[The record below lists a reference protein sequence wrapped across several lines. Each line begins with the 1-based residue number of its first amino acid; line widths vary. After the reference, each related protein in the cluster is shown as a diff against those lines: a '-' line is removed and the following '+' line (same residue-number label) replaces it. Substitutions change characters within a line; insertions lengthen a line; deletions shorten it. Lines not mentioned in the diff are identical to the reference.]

1 MCGYSQNKCVS
12 YPVVLPQM
20 KLEEAK
26 KAAEMVLARA
36 QHCRLALDVMVSLS
50 PATLVPAADAAAS
63 DSSDTHDD
71 GGGQDRPGGL
81 DAQYP
86 PSQRRLFILR
96 GGVSVQT
103 KWVRYIMWKFFER
116 VNLVN
121 PMKEAS
127 ELLLP
132 SADTCN
138 SFARAA
144 RHAHWLVQVR
154 GVGVQCGV
162 KSVRFTVQGVSSGLL
177 CARV

>member
-1 MCGYSQNKCVS
+1 
-12 YPVVLPQM
+12 M
-20 KLEEAK
+20 KLEQAK

-63 DSSDTHDD
+63 DSSDTH
-71 GGGQDRPGGL
+71 GGGRQDRRGGL

-86 PSQRRLFILR
+86 PSQRQLFILR

-121 PMKEAS
+121 LKESS

-132 SADTCN
+132 SADTCT

-154 GVGVQCGV
+154 GWECSAV
-162 KSVRFTVQGVSSGLL
+162 FL
-177 CARV
+177 